1 MFTGLEGV
9 RGSVVRNPIQSPEIP
24 GHTAVGDSNP
34 CAPPGA
40 PPRGPVVVP
49 DIPCELVSWERFY
62 RLARQ
67 LARTLHN
74 AGYYPDTIVAIAR
87 GGYIP
92 ARILSD
98 YLGVFDLAHIKIEHY
113 RGARSERSARIRY
126 PLNADICGRRV
137 LLVDDVSDSGDTFDV
152 ALRHLRE
159 HGSAAELRTAVLH
172 HKRVSTFVPDY
183 FAQEVVDWRWI
194 IYPWAIMEDLTGF
207 LRDMVPPPDSV
218 DAFAEFLLDRH
229 GISVERGTLEDV
241 LKFTAGRGA

>member
-1 MFTGLEGV
+1 M
-9 RGSVVRNPIQSPEIP
+9 QSREMS
-24 GHTAVGDSNP
+24 GHAAVGDSNP
-34 CAPPGA
+34 FAPPGA
-40 PPRGPVVVP
+40 PPHGPVVVP

-62 RLARQ
+62 ELAQQ
-67 LARTLHN
+67 LARTLRT
-74 AGYYPDTIVAIAR
+74 AAYYPDTIVAIAR
-87 GGYIP
+87 GGYMP

-126 PLNADICGRRV
+126 PLCTDISDRRV

-152 ALRHLRE
+152 AIRHLRE
-159 HGSAAELRTAVLH
+159 HGDAAELRTAVLH

-183 FAQEVVDWRWI
+183 FAEEVVDWRWI

-218 DAFAEFLLDRH
+218 DAFADYLLDRH
-229 GISVERGTLEDV
+229 GIRVERGTLEDV
-241 LKFTAGRGA
+241 LAFKAGRGS